1 MPFTVTMPKL
11 SPTME
16 TGVIAKWHK
25 QEGDKVD
32 SGDVLLEITTDKAT
46 VEHNALD
53 EGFVRKILIQEGE
66 SAIINQPIAVFSAD
80 EKESIEG
87 YEPEGTA
94 PKKVEKEPKEED
106 PSLESKEPQK
116 EVQTEKKG
124 AAFSQPSFVPEPP
137 LDRYTFPFPLNG
149 VEGKIPAS
157 PLAKKIAK
165 EKNLDLSTIKGS
177 GPRGRIMSE
186 DLDLAQT
193 SSVTGFG
200 QHITPKEPPGSY
212 EEVAMSPVQQ
222 VVAERLQASK
232 TFIPHFYLDQ
242 NINVSNLIQIRKEL
256 GSQKIKVSY
265 NDFVVRAVA
274 LALKEHPKVNSGFN
288 SSNQK
293 LIRFKTIDISIAVS
307 LEEGLITPILRYV
320 DYKNLGQISLEIK
333 QLAKKARE
341 GTLAMDEFKGGSFT
355 ISNLGMYGITNVKPV
370 INPPQAAI
378 LGVGGI
384 EEIPLAKDGKI
395 KIGHRMVLTLAADH
409 RAVNGEDG
417 ARFLKTLKE
426 LLENPAILLI

>member
-32 SGDVLLEITTDKAT
+32 AGDLLLEITTDKAT

-53 EGFVRKILIQEGE
+53 EGFIRKILIQEGE
-66 SAIINQPIAVFSAD
+66 SATINQPIAVFTAD

-87 YEPEGTA
+87 FEPEGQA
-94 PKKVEKEPKEED
+94 SKKTEEESKEE
-106 PSLESKEPQK
+106 PSEESKEPQK
-116 EVQTEKKG
+116 EAQPQKKG
-124 AAFSQPSFVPEPP
+124 AAFTQPSFVPEPP
-137 LDRYTFPFPLNG
+137 LERYTFPFPLNV

-200 QHITPKEPPGSY
+200 QHVTPKEPPGSY
-212 EEVAMSPVQQ
+212 EEVEMSPVQQ
-222 VVAERLQASK
+222 VVADRLQASK

-256 GSQKIKVSY
+256 GSQNIKVSY

-384 EEIPLAKDGKI
+384 EEIPLAKDGKM